1 MCSKIHIFELL
12 KGENKMK
19 ETNMNFDYEKLRK
32 SLALR
37 DFLAGLIGG
46 THAAVGDCANV
57 HNATQE
63 ELIAIARRRGINL
76 EKYIIH

>member
-1 MCSKIHIFELL
+1 
-12 KGENKMK
+12 MK
-19 ETNMNFDYEKLRK
+19 ETEMNIDYEKLRK
-32 SLALR
+32 RLAFR

-57 HNATQE
+57 HNATPE

-76 EKYIIH
+76 EKYKIK

>member
-1 MCSKIHIFELL
+1 
-12 KGENKMK
+12 MK
-19 ETNMNFDYEKLRK
+19 ETEMNIDYEKLRK
-32 SLALR
+32 RLALR

-57 HNATQE
+57 HNATPE

-76 EKYIIH
+76 EKYKID